1 MTVSFTPLVGLRSA
15 VLAIAVIGAAGLGG
29 CATGPNAN
37 PNDPLEPLNR
47 SIYGFNT
54 TVDKAVLKPVA
65 TAYQDAVPG
74 VVRLGVTH
82 FFSNLGEIWS
92 FVNNA
97 MQLKGADAAESVV
110 RFGTNTVFGVFGLFD
125 VASDLGIASHKQ
137 DFGQTLAHWGVPPG
151 PYLMLPVLGPSS
163 LRDGSALVLD
173 YKGNLLDREKNIPV
187 RNSLTA
193 VGFVNT
199 RANLLPAG
207 DLLDSA
213 SLDDYAFLRDAYLQR
228 RDPELFNTMDTERY
242 DEEVQVP
249 PENKE

>member
-1 MTVSFTPLVGLRSA
+1 MTVSFTPLLGLRSA

-137 DFGQTLAHWGVPPG
+137 DFGQTLGHWGVPSG
-151 PYLMLPVLGPSS
+151 PYVVLPLLGPSTI
-163 LRDGSALVLD
+163 RDAAATYVD
-173 YKGNLLDREKNIPV
+173 YKYDVTSYRDPIET
-187 RNSLTA
+187 RTA
-193 VGFVNT
+193 LGVLRIVNT
-199 RANLLPAG
+199 RANLLSLGTMLEEAA
-207 DLLDSA
+207 LDKYS
-213 SLDDYAFLRDAYLQR
+213 FTRDAYLQR
-228 RDPELFNTMDTERY
+228 RRSLISDGDDPSGGEDA
-242 DEEVQVP
+242 P
-249 PENKE
+249 PQ